1 MATLDEKIT
10 RVENNI
16 AASLEAAAEMGAE
29 VPEGANSNNLPNL
42 IRSIPKGGG
51 ASSWNDLTDKPFG
64 EETVV
69 LGDTLAWDGNTEG
82 LTNVLGVFYKISEQV
97 PTIEDF
103 ANGCTV
109 KFFTPEG
116 EFEEAYTAESFV
128 EDPEGLIFFGDGGFV
143 VVGDAALGVD
153 IDGLV
158 FQETGLYLMNQGG
171 VAWVSSI
178 TIPGY
183 TFAKTELKT
192 IEPKYLPEHLQFGE
206 GPSDNADTL
215 TWDGGTGD
223 LVANSVY
230 YKVSDAIITAADLE
244 NGITFEFAGSTIEM
258 SGDEVIATGTGDGF
272 FDISEVIRF
281 VPSSN
286 YTTQDNVTFPD
297 PGVYFARVDAMW
309 SAWLTIHGY
318 NGFSHRTVVHLM
330 EQRYLPEQLQFGDFA
345 SGGNTLNWDGNTE
358 GLEKFEGLYKVS
370 DVAFSIEDAASGI
383 MVSFDDGTSVG
394 TNSSFSVH
402 EISTINGAH
411 LIYLD
416 GKAILASLP
425 VVAAEVFG
433 CSVGTYFNV
442 FQRNGSTWRVKSITL
457 PGSAPFPVFKP
468 LDKKYLPG
476 DLIPAYTATDEGKVL
491 KIVNGAP
498 AWVPIPSAEE
508 ASF

>member
-1 MATLDEKIT
+1 MKSKKINELT
-10 RVENNI
+10 IMEAVSDAANVLVEENG
-16 AASLEAAAEMGAE
+16 EAKRIPAKKMVVDGL
-29 VPEGANSNNLPNL
+29 PEAL
-42 IRSIPKGGG
+42 R
-51 ASSWNDLTDKPFG
+51 FG

-69 LGDTLAWDGNTEG
+69 LGDTLTWDGNTKG
-82 LTNVLGVFYKISEQV
+82 RTIVMGVLCKVSDSV
-97 PTIEDF
+97 PSIEYF
-103 ANGCTV
+103 ANGVSGKAT
-109 KFFTPEG
+109 TPDG
-116 EFEEAYTAESFV
+116 TQSFDVPPEAITSPV
-128 EDPEGLIFFGDGGFV
+128 DGLFLTEAMEFV
-143 VVGDAALGVD
+143 VVGETAAGADLDGV
-153 IDGLV
+153 V
-158 FQETGLYLMNQGG
+158 FPEAGVYFLSYGTTYLSALT
-171 VAWVSSI
+171 V
-178 TIPGY
+178 PGF
-183 TFAKTELKT
+183 TFIKTELKT

-309 SAWLTIHGY
+309 AAWLTIHGY

-345 SGGNTLNWDGNTE
+345 SGSNTLNWDGNTE
-358 GLEKFEGLYKVS
+358 GLEKFDGLYKVS

-394 TNSSFSVH
+394 THSSFSVH

-416 GKAILASLP
+416 GKAILVSIP
-425 VVAAEVFG
+425 VIAAEVFG

-476 DLIPAYTATDEGKVL
+476 DLIPAYTAEDEGKVL
-491 KIVNGAP
+491 KIVGGVPTWVAP
-498 AWVPIPSAEE
+498 
-508 ASF
+508 